1 MSSPAPTLVDLLGDT
16 RAAIVTRLRTGN
28 ASVSELAEALE
39 LSEVAIRRQL
49 AILERDGLVTATT
62 QRRPGPGRPGARY
75 RLTPRADRL
84 FADRSADFAGDLLD
98 YLGETQ
104 GRQGLL
110 AFMRWRQE
118 AQTDRYAAALAGA
131 EDVGERSE
139 RLAELLSQD
148 GFQAD
153 ADGVGEDGRLR
164 LTQGHCAI
172 KEIARAHPEVCTF
185 EAAMF
190 RQLLGTKVSRRET
203 IAGGAD
209 ACVCHVSTT
218 I

>member
-1 MSSPAPTLVDLLGDT
+1 MSSPTSTLVDLLGET
-16 RAAIVTRLRTGN
+16 RAAIVTRLRTGD
-28 ASVSELAEALE
+28 ASVAELAEAFE

-49 AILERDGLVTATT
+49 GILEREGLVSATT

-75 RLTPRADRL
+75 RLTSRADRL
-84 FADRSADFAGDLLD
+84 FADRSSQFAEELLD

-110 AFMRWRQE
+110 AFMRWRQQ
-118 AQTDRYAAALAGA
+118 AQTDRYAAALAGT
-131 EDVGERSE
+131 EELGERSE

-148 GFQAD
+148 GFQAAVD
-153 ADGVGEDGRLR
+153 EAGEDGRVR

-172 KEIARAHPEVCTF
+172 KEIARAHPEVCSF

-209 ACVCHVSTT
+209 ACVCHVGTQT
-218 I
+218 